1 MNANLPTSKL
11 LAPQPVAKP
20 DIVRRFLA
28 WAQSADADAR
38 AEGASALARA
48 YLHSGLAP
56 PLRAEAALAMMALLD
71 DPSIVVR
78 QALAEALCRAREAP
92 RAVIL
97 ALAAD
102 DPEAAAPV
110 IQYSPV
116 LTDADLVACATN
128 GDLAARMALA
138 RRPNLA
144 RQAAAALAET
154 GEHDAVLSLIGNL
167 DVDLPAELL
176 GRILTR
182 FNDDAS
188 VRDALLARAA
198 LPANLRARIAV
209 AAAKDL
215 SIEAS
220 LWMPPERAEHLAR
233 EARDQAICSIASSC
247 EKDERAELARALRTA
262 GALTPALLL
271 RSLLGGER
279 TLFAA
284 AMAELSGLPLPRVA
298 GFMLKPRAQ
307 GFAALARRAGLK
319 KSLMPAFCAALEAS
333 KTYLGRDSWRRAQI
347 VAGAK
352 GHRGMRAARR
362 SHAHQSSGA
371 AVALRGRGGED
382 RGCEFRAR
390 GLHFRFR
397 WSATANPELF
407 SGQRRRPVV
416 DLDSGFHKAFDAWD
430 TAGAQRAI
438 CAAERG
444 SDAACRIA
452 ARVRQPARRRGLSST
467 GFSHQE
473 LDTGAAQSSS
483 GNTIPKPHADEQRSR
498 VPADQHGHSKRKHD
512 RSGRLCADNHR
523 RRRNPTRHSDMG
535 GHYLEAAQSIMS
547 CAEETFS
554 PELLRTRWVKSAGR
568 TICAKLDR
576 CSRSALRW
584 RSPLSPAALAP
595 SPAAA
600 PKAPERPERRRDRR
614 R

>member
-1 MNANLPTSKL
+1 
-11 LAPQPVAKP
+11 
-20 DIVRRFLA
+20 
-28 WAQSADADAR
+28 
-38 AEGASALARA
+38 
-48 YLHSGLAP
+48 LAP
-56 PLRAEAALAMMALLD
+56 PLRTEAALAMMALLD
-71 DPSIVVR
+71 DPAIVVR
-78 QALAEALCRAREAP
+78 QALAEALCRARDAP

-144 RQAAAALAET
+144 RQAAATLAET

-220 LWMPPERAEHLAR
+220 LWMAPERAEHLAR

-247 EKDERAELARALRTA
+247 GKDERAELARALRTA

-284 AMAELSGLPLPRVA
+284 AMAELSGLPLSRVA

-307 GFAALARRAGLK
+307 GFAALARRAGVK
-319 KSLMPAFCAALEAS
+319 KSLMPAFCAALEVS
-333 KTYLGRDSWRRAQI
+333 KTYLGTVGEGLKLSLVQKVIEECERRDDPRLTKALALLWRFA
-347 VAGAK
+347 AE
-352 GHRGMRAARR
+352 AAR
-362 SHAHQSSGA
+362 
-371 AVALRGRGGED
+371 
-382 RGCEFRAR
+382 
-390 GLHFRFR
+390 
-397 WSATANPELF
+397 
-407 SGQRRRPVV
+407 
-416 DLDSGFHKAFDAWD
+416 
-430 TAGAQRAI
+430 I
-438 CAAERG
+438 
-444 SDAACRIA
+444 
-452 ARVRQPARRRGLSST
+452 
-467 GFSHQE
+467 
-473 LDTGAAQSSS
+473 
-483 GNTIPKPHADEQRSR
+483 
-498 VPADQHGHSKRKHD
+498 
-512 RSGRLCADNHR
+512 
-523 RRRNPTRHSDMG
+523 
-535 GHYLEAAQSIMS
+535 EAASFAHEASIS
-547 CAEETFS
+547 A
-554 PELLRTRWVKSAGR
+554 SAGR
-568 TICAKLDR
+568 LPRILNF
-576 CSRSALRW
+576 
-584 RSPLSPAALAP
+584 SPVNDDGQSSISIADFTRPSTRATMLELNAP
-595 SPAAA
+595 SAQLSEDRTPGVELPPVLVNRLADAA
-600 PKAPERPERRRDRR
+600 
-614 R
+614 

>member
-56 PLRAEAALAMMALLD
+56 PLRAEAALAMMSLLD

-144 RQAAAALAET
+144 RQAAATLAET

-284 AMAELSGLPLPRVA
+284 AMAELSGLPLSRVA

-319 KSLMPAFCAALEAS
+319 KKPHARFLRRARGKQDLPRQDIG
-333 KTYLGRDSWRRAQI
+333 TWRRAQI

-371 AVALRGRGGED
+371 AVALRGRGGEGS
-382 RGCEFRAR
+382 RLRVLRAR
-390 GLHFRFR
+390 PPF
-397 WSATANPELF
+397 
-407 SGQRRRPVV
+407 
-416 DLDSGFHKAFDAWD
+416 
-430 TAGAQRAI
+430 
-438 CAAERG
+438 
-444 SDAACRIA
+444 
-452 ARVRQPARRRGLSST
+452 
-467 GFSHQE
+467 
-473 LDTGAAQSSS
+473 
-483 GNTIPKPHADEQRSR
+483 
-498 VPADQHGHSKRKHD
+498 
-512 RSGRLCADNHR
+512 
-523 RRRNPTRHSDMG
+523 
-535 GHYLEAAQSIMS
+535 
-547 CAEETFS
+547 
-554 PELLRTRWVKSAGR
+554 
-568 TICAKLDR
+568 
-576 CSRSALRW
+576 
-584 RSPLSPAALAP
+584 PLPLVGYRES
-595 SPAAA
+595 
-600 PKAPERPERRRDRR
+600 
-614 R
+614 